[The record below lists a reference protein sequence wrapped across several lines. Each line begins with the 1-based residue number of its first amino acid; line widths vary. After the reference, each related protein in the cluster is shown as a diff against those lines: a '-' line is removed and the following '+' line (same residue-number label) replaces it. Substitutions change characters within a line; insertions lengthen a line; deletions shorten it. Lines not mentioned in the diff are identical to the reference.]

1 MMVGMMMMMAICCEV
16 GEQSCGSRAR
26 CVETTEGDGQTG
38 RFVSSSVSETVY
50 TSAAYTLLI

>member
-1 MMVGMMMMMAICCEV
+1 MMMMAICCEV